1 MIRVNLL
8 PQKREI
14 KRSAEGNQGWLVF
27 VLGAMVVEIIGLVL
41 FHQVKRDELARQV
54 QTNGELTRQTEQIKR
69 TVANHAEIKAQLEV
83 LRAREDAISKLQA
96 ARTGPTAVL
105 LELARVMTEG
115 RGPSIDPDLLAQLRR
130 DNPTSVFN
138 PSWDPKRLWLT
149 SLAEADRVIKIEGLA
164 RDGDDVSELARRL
177 GLSIYFADVKL
188 LPAAKTTDTESKLD
202 VIHFQLQA
210 KARY

>member
-1 MIRVNLL
+1 LIRVNLL

-14 KRSAEGNQGWLVF
+14 KRSAEVNQGWLLV
-27 VLGAMVVEIIGLVL
+27 VLGVVVVVIIGLVL
-41 FHQVKRDELARQV
+41 FHQVKREELARQV
-54 QTNGELTRQTEQIKR
+54 RTNEELSTQIAQIKKA
-69 TVANHAEIKAQLEV
+69 VANHAEIKAQLEV

-96 ARTGPTAVL
+96 ARTGPTAIL
-105 LELARVMTEG
+105 LELAHVMTEG
-115 RGPSIDPDLLAQLRR
+115 RGPSVDPDLLAQLRR

-149 SLAEADRVIKIEGLA
+149 SLIEADRVVKIEGLA

-177 GLSIYFADVKL
+177 GLSLYFAEVKL
-188 LPAAKTTDTESKLD
+188 LPAAKMIDAESKLD

>member
-14 KRSAEGNQGWLVF
+14 KRTVEGSQGWLLA
-27 VLGAMVVEIIGLVL
+27 VLGVVVVEIIGLVL
-41 FHQVKRDELARQV
+41 FHQVKREELARQMR
-54 QTNGELTRQTEQIKR
+54 TNDELSTQIAQIKKA
-69 TVANHAEIKAQLEV
+69 VANHAEIKAQLEI

-96 ARTGPTAVL
+96 ARTGPTAIL
-105 LELARVMTEG
+105 LELARVMTDG
-115 RGPSIDPDLLAQLRR
+115 RGPSVDPDLLAQLRR

-138 PSWDPKRLWLT
+138 PAWDPKRLWLT
-149 SLAEADRVIKIEGLA
+149 SLVEADRIVKIEGLA

-177 GLSIYFADVKL
+177 GLSMYFAEVKL
-188 LPAAKTTDTESKLD
+188 LPAAKMTDTESKLD